1 MFNVFD
7 TEQQNKESEEKKMN
21 EIITIKPTELANK
34 KLAKEVKNI
43 TTALQTIGKNKWKVA
58 DALRNVYDEELWKD
72 DFSTDKELAAALG
85 LSRPNMKKLVSASH
99 YHNDIVEVVKNADT
113 GDDET
118 VKVLAGFTVSA
129 VMELLGIAKS
139 DVVSFL
145 DEYSITKES
154 TCKEIREAV
163 KLYMY
168 GADEK
173 TSESDSEDSACDGEE
188 LTTDDVMEIINKENV
203 KTAIDAMTQDEFSAF
218 IKYAREGGYFGE

>member
-1 MFNVFD
+1 
-7 TEQQNKESEEKKMN
+7 MN
-21 EIITIKPTELANK
+21 EIITINPTELANK

-43 TTALQTIGKNKWKVA
+43 ATALQSIGKNKWKVA

-85 LSRPNMKKLVSASH
+85 LSRPNMKKLVCASH
-99 YHNDIVEVVKNADT
+99 YYNDIVEVVKNADT
-113 GDDET
+113 GEDDT
-118 VKVLAGFTVSA
+118 VKVLDGFTVSA

-145 DEYSITKES
+145 DEYSITKDS

-163 KLYMY
+163 KLYKD
-168 GADEK
+168 GVEEE
-173 TSESDSEDSACDGEE
+173 TSESDSEDSAGDGEE
-188 LTTDDVMEIINKENV
+188 LTTDDVLEIIDKENV
-203 KTAIDAMTQDEFSAF
+203 KTAIDAMTQDEFTAF

>member
-1 MFNVFD
+1 
-7 TEQQNKESEEKKMN
+7 MN
-21 EIITIKPTELANK
+21 EIITIKPTDLANK

-43 TTALQTIGKNKWKVA
+43 ATALQTIGENKWKVA

-99 YHNDIVEVVKNADT
+99 YHKDIVEVVKNADT
-113 GDDET
+113 GEDDT
-118 VKVLAGFTVSA
+118 VKVLDGFTVSA

-163 KLYMY
+163 KLYKD
-168 GADEK
+168 GADEE
-173 TSESDSEDSACDGEE
+173 TSETDSEDSAGDGEE

-203 KTAIDAMTQDEFSAF
+203 KSAIDAMTQDEFTAF

>member
-1 MFNVFD
+1 
-7 TEQQNKESEEKKMN
+7 MN
-21 EIITIKPTELANK
+21 EIITINPTELANK

-43 TTALQTIGKNKWKVA
+43 TTALQTIGKNRWKVA

-113 GDDET
+113 GEDET
-118 VKVLAGFTVSA
+118 IMVLDGFTVSA

-163 KLYMY
+163 KLYKD
-168 GADEK
+168 GAEEE
-173 TSESDSEDSACDGEE
+173 TSESDNEEFACDGEE
-188 LTTDDVMEIINKENV
+188 LTTDDVVEIIDKENV
-203 KTAIDAMTQDEFSAF
+203 KTAIDAMTQDEFAAF